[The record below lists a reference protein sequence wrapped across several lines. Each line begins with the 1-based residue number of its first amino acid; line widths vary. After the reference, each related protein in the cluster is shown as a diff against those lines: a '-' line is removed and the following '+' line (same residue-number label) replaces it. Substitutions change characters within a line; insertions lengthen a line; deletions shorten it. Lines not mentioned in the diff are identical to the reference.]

1 MFSGASKQRC
11 IVLEKDSLSFIYR
24 GWDGYQQSLV
34 SAISSLSAEQ
44 LLYRS
49 TPSQRSVG
57 EIASHIAFRRLD
69 RFNRMSTP
77 GTESLVERAA
87 PFWKPWEE
95 INTAINDN
103 ATELVN
109 WLELS
114 WKMIETNLSNWS
126 VEDLTWSY
134 RQQYGDKTYEV
145 SRQWV
150 LWRILSHDIHHG
162 GQLSVLLANQG
173 LDLPELGHNGGHII
187 GLPLVD
193 DFRNY

>member
-1 MFSGASKQRC
+1 MFSGAPKLRC
-11 IVLEKDSLSFIYR
+11 IVLEKVSLSFIYR

-57 EIASHIAFRRLD
+57 EIASHIAFGRLD
-69 RFNRMSTP
+69 WFNRMSTP

-87 PFWKPWEE
+87 PFWKPWGEVNSE
-95 INTAINDN
+95 INDN
-103 ATELVN
+103 VIEIVN
-109 WLELS
+109 WLELT
-114 WKMIETNLSNWS
+114 WEMIETNLSNWS
-126 VEDLTWSY
+126 VEDLTWCY